1 MHMIY
6 VEQTDTVHSSPDQW
20 SDFGGPGKALPSRE
34 IAAFF
39 PVQHWQYICL
49 NCGLKKERKKKQGL
63 TALNRHDTQHK
74 QERYYLLLRTFTW
87 NVVVAH
93 TTFPLSMG
101 WTSRF

>member
-20 SDFGGPGKALPSRE
+20 SDFGEPGKALPSRE

-49 NCGLKKERKKKQGL
+49 NSGLKNKLK
-63 TALNRHDTQHK
+63 N
-74 QERYYLLLRTFTW
+74 
-87 NVVVAH
+87 
-93 TTFPLSMG
+93 
-101 WTSRF
+101 SRG